1 MLMAVAYHL
10 SSLRFQTWLAR
21 RGGRA
26 VAYFSVAGFLG
37 RLTLV
42 GVVLF
47 ALTRWDMIN
56 IIVTSITFVIAF
68 SVLGGVFIY
77 RSMSG
82 GNSSGPT
89 TQLLH

>member
-1 MLMAVAYHL
+1 M
-10 SSLRFQTWLAR
+10 
-21 RGGRA
+21 
-26 VAYFSVAGFLG
+26 AYFAVAGFLG

-77 RSMSG
+77 RSISG
-82 GNSSGPT
+82 RNSSGST
-89 TQLLH
+89 T